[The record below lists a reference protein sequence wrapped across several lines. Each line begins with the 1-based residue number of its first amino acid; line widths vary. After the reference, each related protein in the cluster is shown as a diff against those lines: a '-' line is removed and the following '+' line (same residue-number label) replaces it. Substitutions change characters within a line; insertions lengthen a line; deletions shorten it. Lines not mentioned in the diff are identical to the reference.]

1 MPFPPSRPVRL
12 LLLIAAL
19 SLPACADHS
28 VERRAE
34 ARRLRDAGR
43 PAEAAAI
50 LADLTRR
57 SPEDAALVYEYAQAL
72 HLSGR
77 EDEALARVEAV
88 LKKSPADAEAHVL
101 HGTVLAALGREQEGL
116 AELRQVAAA
125 EPARAGVHRAMGL
138 IHARAGRGAQAVNQF
153 EKELAL
159 NPDDGATLTEL
170 GVYYLS
176 TGQIEQAVDRLRRAA
191 SLGGAARAHRY
202 LAEALFRQSKTE
214 EGLEE
219 QRAARRL
226 SPDDVDLL
234 VAHAHALQGYGHAAE
249 ARAVLQEAID
259 HGVRDARV
267 YNEFGRQ
274 AREDLDY
281 DRAIALFR
289 EAIAIDPGLA
299 DAQMNLAKTYLYQ
312 GQRDAARAAFE
323 AARTAAPTDPYAYF
337 YLGTLLADDQKYDE
351 AIPLLRRSLELD
363 PFNPKAH
370 YALGQALQRVGS
382 HDEAQAEFAR
392 HAEILKRLR
401 DNRQS
406 GTATME

>member
-1 MPFPPSRPVRL
+1 MRFPPSRPARA

-19 SLPACADHS
+19 SLCACADHS
-28 VERRAE
+28 AERRTE
-34 ARRLRDAGR
+34 ARRLRDAGQ
-43 PAEAAAI
+43 PAQAAEI
-50 LADLTRR
+50 LAALARR
-57 SPEDAALVYEYAQAL
+57 SPDDAGLLEEYAMAL
-72 HLSGR
+72 HLAGR
-77 EDEALARVEAV
+77 EDQALAAVESA

-101 HGTVLAALGREQEGL
+101 HGSILAALGREQEGL
-116 AELRQVAAA
+116 AELRQVAAV
-125 EPARAGVHRAMGL
+125 EPARAGVHRAMGQ

-176 TGQIEQAVDRLRRAA
+176 TGQIEQAVDRLHRAA
-191 SLGGAARAHRY
+191 TLGGSARAHRY

-226 SPDDVDLL
+226 TPSDVDLL

-249 ARAVLQEAID
+249 ARTVLQEAID

-267 YNEFGRQ
+267 YTELGRQ

-281 DRAIALFR
+281 DRAIALFS
-289 EAIAIDPGLA
+289 EAIKIDPGLA
-299 DAQMNLAKTYLYQ
+299 DAQMNIAKTYLYQ
-312 GQRDAARAAFE
+312 GRRDEARAAFE
-323 AARTAAPTDPYAYF
+323 AARAAAPTDPYAYF
-337 YLGTLLADDQKYDE
+337 YLGTLLADDQKYDA

-370 YALGQALQRVGS
+370 YALGQALQRVGA

-401 DNRQS
+401 ESRQS